1 MNNIT
6 EELKDRIDIVELIS
20 RYVHLKRRGANYFG
34 LCPFHSEK
42 TPSFSVNP
50 KGKFFHCFGC
60 GASGDAITFYMKIE
74 NLEFKDAIRE
84 LAQQYGV
91 DINFQ
96 KESNPLIE
104 IHKIAA
110 DFFHSAIKNSKTA
123 MNYLEH
129 RKINRTIADNFL
141 IGYAPANS
149 TLYGKLREK
158 FDEAQ
163 IIGSGIFVNGT
174 NGVYNRFTNRIIF
187 PIKDASGN
195 TIAFGGR
202 ILGNNKDKA
211 KYLNSPETKL
221 FSKHRVLYGLDVA
234 RKYVRDVGYFIVTE
248 GYMDCLRLYN
258 SGFQTA
264 VATLGT
270 ALSKYHLSAIK
281 RYTDKIYLN
290 YDSDKA
296 GFSAMMRSAPTIFS
310 SGVNAYVVILDED
323 DDPDSFIL
331 KHKKGAYEERLK
343 NAVEY
348 FSYIINFLK
357 NRYNMDN
364 PQEKI
369 NALNEIKPII
379 NMISDPMKKAAY
391 ISKIARIFN
400 ISENILTGGRK
411 RIQNRQTDKKLTKE
425 EALLSY
431 LLKDIELF
439 VWVENPDDFTEYF
452 NGIYGKIYKCLLSR
466 YMSGEQFELQEFLEN
481 FNDDEHEFVYRLLSE
496 DSTEM
501 EERHERRKSFLY
513 LLNQFEIQSIKK
525 KIKNIQTENF
535 KSNSDDMIQG
545 VNKLFS
551 RLQELKNA

>member
-74 NLEFKDAIRE
+74 NLDFKDAIRE
-84 LAQQYGV
+84 LAQQYGI

-96 KESNPLIE
+96 KKSDPLIE
-104 IHKIAA
+104 IHKIAT

-129 RKINRTIADNFL
+129 RKINQTIADNFL

-149 TLYGKLREK
+149 TLYSKLREK

-163 IIGSGIFVNGT
+163 IMQSGIFVNGA
-174 NGVYNRFTNRIIF
+174 NGVYNRFVNRIIF
-187 PIKDASGN
+187 PIKNAGGN

-202 ILGNNKDKA
+202 ILGSDKDKA

-248 GYMDCLRLYN
+248 GYMDCLRLQN
-258 SGFQTA
+258 SGFHTA
-264 VATLGT
+264 IATLGT
-270 ALSKYHLSAIK
+270 ALSKYHLSTIK

-310 SGVNAYVVILDED
+310 SAVNAYAVILDKD

-331 KHKKGAYEERLK
+331 KHSKNAYEERLK

-357 NRYNMDN
+357 NRYNIDN

-369 NALNEIKPII
+369 NALNEIKSII
-379 NMISDPMKKAAY
+379 NMISDPIKKAAY
-391 ISKIARIFN
+391 ISKISHIFN
-400 ISENILTGGRK
+400 ISENIIAGGR
-411 RIQNRQTDKKLTKE
+411 REIQHKQTVKKLTKE

-439 VWVENPDDFTEYF
+439 VWIENQNDFAEYF
-452 NGIYGKIYKCLLSR
+452 NNIYGNIYNRLLTK
-466 YMSGEQFELQEFLEN
+466 YTSGEKFDLQEFLKNLEDGDRN
-481 FNDDEHEFVYRLLSE
+481 IIYKLFSE
-496 DSTEM
+496 DSTEIK
-501 EERHERRKSFLY
+501 ERHERRKSFLY

-525 KIKNIQTENF
+525 KIKNIQSENS
-535 KSNSDDMIQG
+535 KEHPDDIMQE

-551 RLQELKNA
+551 RLQELKND

>member
-50 KGKFFHCFGC
+50 KGRFFHCFGC
-60 GASGDAITFYMKIE
+60 GASGDVITFYMKIE
-74 NLEFKDAIRE
+74 NLDFKDAIKE
-84 LAQQYGV
+84 LAQQYGI

-96 KESNPLIE
+96 KKSDPLIE
-104 IHKIAA
+104 IHKIAT
-110 DFFHSAIKNSKTA
+110 DFFHSAIKNSKAA

-129 RKINRTIADNFL
+129 RKIDQAIVDNFL
-141 IGYAPANS
+141 IGYAPADSN
-149 TLYGKLREK
+149 LYRKLREK
-158 FDEAQ
+158 FNEAQ
-163 IIGSGIFVNGT
+163 IMQSGIFVNGA

-187 PIKDASGN
+187 PIKDAGGN

-202 ILGNNKDKA
+202 ILGSDKDKA
-211 KYLNSPETKL
+211 KYINSPETKL

-248 GYMDCLRLYN
+248 GYMDCLRLQN
-258 SGFQTA
+258 SGFHTA
-264 VATLGT
+264 IATLGT

-281 RYTDKIYLN
+281 RYTNKIYLN
-290 YDSDKA
+290 YDADKA

-310 SGVNAYVVILDED
+310 SDIDAYVIILDRD

-331 KHKKGAYEERLK
+331 KHSKNAYEERLK

-357 NRYNMDN
+357 SRYNMDN
-364 PQEKI
+364 PQEKV
-369 NALNEIKPII
+369 NALNEIRPVID
-379 NMISDPMKKAAY
+379 MISDPIKKAAY
-391 ISKIARIFN
+391 ISKISQIFN
-400 ISENILTGGRK
+400 ISEDIISGGRK
-411 RIQNRQTDKKLTKE
+411 MHHKQTAKKLTKE
-425 EALLSY
+425 AALLSY

-439 VWVENPDDFTEYF
+439 VWIENPDDFAEYF
-452 NGIYGKIYKCLLSR
+452 NGMYSNIYKRLLSK
-466 YMSGEQFELQEFLEN
+466 YISGEKFDLQEFLEGLGDSERN
-481 FNDDEHEFVYRLLSE
+481 VVYKLFSE
-496 DSTEM
+496 ESTEIT
-501 EERHERRKSFLY
+501 ERYERRKSFLY

-525 KIKNIQTENF
+525 KIKDIQSENSKDHPDNIMQE
-535 KSNSDDMIQG
+535 
-545 VNKLFS
+545 VNRLFS
-551 RLQELKNA
+551 RLQELKSG

>member
-50 KGKFFHCFGC
+50 KGRFFHCFGC

-74 NLEFKDAIRE
+74 NLDFKDAIKE
-84 LAQQYGV
+84 LAQQYGI

-96 KESNPLIE
+96 KKSDPLIE
-104 IHKIAA
+104 IHKIAT
-110 DFFHSAIKNSKTA
+110 DFFHSAIKNSKAA

-129 RKINRTIADNFL
+129 RKIDQAIVDNFL
-141 IGYAPANS
+141 IGYAPADSN
-149 TLYGKLREK
+149 LYSKLREK
-158 FDEAQ
+158 FNEAQ
-163 IIGSGIFVNGT
+163 IMQSGIFVNGA

-187 PIKDASGN
+187 PIKDAGGN

-202 ILGNNKDKA
+202 ILGSDKDKA
-211 KYLNSPETKL
+211 KYINSPETKL

-248 GYMDCLRLYN
+248 GYMDCLRLQN
-258 SGFQTA
+258 SGFHTA
-264 VATLGT
+264 IATLGT

-281 RYTDKIYLN
+281 RYTNKIYLN
-290 YDSDKA
+290 YDADKA

-310 SGVNAYVVILDED
+310 SDIDAYVIILDRD

-331 KHKKGAYEERLK
+331 KHSKNAYEERLK

-357 NRYNMDN
+357 SRYNMDN
-364 PQEKI
+364 PQEKV
-369 NALNEIKPII
+369 NALNEIRPVID
-379 NMISDPMKKAAY
+379 MISDPIKKAAY
-391 ISKIARIFN
+391 ISKISQIFN
-400 ISENILTGGRK
+400 ISENIISGGRK
-411 RIQNRQTDKKLTKE
+411 MHHKQTAKKLTKE
-425 EALLSY
+425 AALLSY

-439 VWVENPDDFTEYF
+439 VWIENPDDFAEYF
-452 NGIYGKIYKCLLSR
+452 NDMYSNIYKRLLSK
-466 YMSGEQFELQEFLEN
+466 YTSGEKFDLQEFLEG
-481 FNDDEHEFVYRLLSE
+481 LE
-496 DSTEM
+496 DSERNVVYKLFSEESTEIT
-501 EERHERRKSFLY
+501 ERYERRKSFLY

-525 KIKNIQTENF
+525 KIKDIQSENS
-535 KSNSDDMIQG
+535 KDHPDDIMQE
-545 VNKLFS
+545 VNRLFS
-551 RLQELKNA
+551 RLQELKNG

>member
-50 KGKFFHCFGC
+50 KGRFFHCFGC
-60 GASGDAITFYMKIE
+60 GASGDVITFYMKIE
-74 NLEFKDAIRE
+74 NLDFKDAIKE
-84 LAQQYGV
+84 LAQQYGI

-96 KESNPLIE
+96 KKSDPLIE
-104 IHKIAA
+104 IHKIAT
-110 DFFHSAIKNSKTA
+110 DFFHSAIKNSKAA

-129 RKINRTIADNFL
+129 RKIDQAIVDNFL
-141 IGYAPANS
+141 IGYAPADSN
-149 TLYGKLREK
+149 LYSKLREK
-158 FDEAQ
+158 FNEAQ
-163 IIGSGIFVNGT
+163 IMQSGIFVNGA

-187 PIKDASGN
+187 PIKDAGGN

-202 ILGNNKDKA
+202 ILGSDKDKA
-211 KYLNSPETKL
+211 KYINSPETKL

-248 GYMDCLRLYN
+248 GYMDCLRLQN
-258 SGFQTA
+258 SGFHTA
-264 VATLGT
+264 IATLGT

-281 RYTDKIYLN
+281 RYTNKIYLN
-290 YDSDKA
+290 YDADKA

-310 SGVNAYVVILDED
+310 SDIDAYVIILDRD

-331 KHKKGAYEERLK
+331 KHSKNAYEERLK

-357 NRYNMDN
+357 SRYNMDN
-364 PQEKI
+364 PQEKV
-369 NALNEIKPII
+369 NALNEIRPVID
-379 NMISDPMKKAAY
+379 MISDPIKKAAY
-391 ISKIARIFN
+391 ISKISQIFN
-400 ISENILTGGRK
+400 ISENIISGGRK
-411 RIQNRQTDKKLTKE
+411 MHHKQTAKKLTKE
-425 EALLSY
+425 AALLSY

-439 VWVENPDDFTEYF
+439 VWIENPDDFAEYF
-452 NGIYGKIYKCLLSR
+452 NGMYSNIYKRLLSK
-466 YMSGEQFELQEFLEN
+466 YTSGEKFDLQEFLEG
-481 FNDDEHEFVYRLLSE
+481 LE
-496 DSTEM
+496 DSERNVVYKLFSEESTEIT
-501 EERHERRKSFLY
+501 ERYERRKSFLY

-525 KIKNIQTENF
+525 KIKDIQSENS
-535 KSNSDDMIQG
+535 KDHPDDIMQE
-545 VNKLFS
+545 VNRLFS
-551 RLQELKNA
+551 RLQELKNG